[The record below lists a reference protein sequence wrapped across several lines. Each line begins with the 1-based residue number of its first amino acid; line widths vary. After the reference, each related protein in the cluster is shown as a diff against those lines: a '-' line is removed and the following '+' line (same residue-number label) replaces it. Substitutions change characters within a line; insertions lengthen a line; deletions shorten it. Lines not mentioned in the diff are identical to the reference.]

1 MTAIIVIAI
10 GVVLAF
16 VMISIYNGLVQK
28 RNRFKNAF
36 SQIDVQLERRY
47 DLIPNLV
54 ETAKAY
60 MSHERETLEAVIK
73 ARNQAQ
79 AACRTATKNPE
90 NTAAIDKLSQAEG
103 VLSQTL
109 GRLMVLSENYPELK
123 AQATMQNLMEELTST
138 ENTVAFARQGYNDS
152 VMDYNTAR
160 EKFPANLFGPGFGFK
175 EAAFLKVESEEKRQ
189 APKVQFR

>member
-1 MTAIIVIAI
+1 MTPVVIIVIGIA
-10 GVVLAF
+10 LTFA
-16 VMISIYNGLVQK
+16 MISIYNGLVQK

-60 MSHERETLEAVIK
+60 MGHERETLEAVVK

-79 AACRTATKNPE
+79 MACRAATRNPE
-90 NTAAIDKLSQAEG
+90 NAGAINNLAQAEG

-123 AQATMQNLMEELTST
+123 AQATMQSLMEELTNT
-138 ENTVAFARQGYNDS
+138 ENTVAFARQNYNDS
-152 VMDYNTAR
+152 VMEYNTAR

-175 EAAFLKVESEEKRQ
+175 EAAFLKVESAEKRQ
-189 APKVQFR
+189 TPKVQF